1 MNRHE
6 DWRSTLDVLIQKRHR
21 LEEQIERQKKDIE
34 AIKRAEFILRSHY
47 EPSLLNQ
54 SMDDEEV
61 KEIDTAE
68 FEHLR
73 PHEAILNIIREHP
86 DIPWRPRALAKE
98 LIRRG
103 IRTKSRNFPYVVAS
117 CLNRLKREGKIERI
131 QNGAIWFYKYVE
143 ENKNNEEPASET
155 KIPF

>member
-1 MNRHE
+1 MNSYE
-6 DWRSTLDVLIQKRHR
+6 DWRSTLDVLIQKRRR

-47 EPSLLNQ
+47 EPSFLDQ
-54 SMDDEEV
+54 STDEET
-61 KEIDTAE
+61 KEIDTTK

-98 LIRRG
+98 LIRSG
-103 IRTKSRNFPYVVAS
+103 IRTKSSNFSSVVAS
-117 CLNRLKREGKIERI
+117 CLNRLKHEGKIERI
-131 QNGAIWFYKYVE
+131 QNGAIWFYRYVE
-143 ENKNNEEPASET
+143 ENKNKEKSTGEPKAL
-155 KIPF
+155 F